1 MLLLKKELL
10 IFIAALTRS
19 QLYSSTKAEG
29 YNSRSISED
38 HLEKAE
44 SKAESTT
51 ELILLFSIKN
61 SFLRYSDL
69 AGACINRIGE
79 KKGKVNIKEY
89 EENTTHINHML
100 HLLDWMWRKDNRR
113 RDIRKR
119 ISSRRNAGNDS
130 TDGSYKWKN
139 IIHDIYAGNTSL
151 SRQMAYFN

>member
-1 MLLLKKELL
+1 M
-10 IFIAALTRS
+10 
-19 QLYSSTKAEG
+19 
-29 YNSRSISED
+29 
-38 HLEKAE
+38 
-44 SKAESTT
+44 
-51 ELILLFSIKN
+51 
-61 SFLRYSDL
+61 
-69 AGACINRIGE
+69 NRE

-100 HLLDWMWRKDNRR
+100 HLLGWMWRKDNRR

-130 TDGSYKWKN
+130 TDGPYKWKN